1 MVGTKKE
8 KIVKSLQQNK
18 DYYNK
23 SSTKTSKTKEEF
35 DNNHHWKI
43 ACTAVSRVLEY
54 HARAPFAFFFF
65 FPHDV
70 YASSSHNL

>member
-35 DNNHHWKI
+35 DNNHH
-43 ACTAVSRVLEY
+43 
-54 HARAPFAFFFF
+54 
-65 FPHDV
+65 
-70 YASSSHNL
+70 